1 LLLASIKPCRS
12 CDASG
17 ILFRFAELP
26 FARISHAQMQ
36 RTQTV
41 RAVVE
46 RKSTVY
52 EFENHAQTTGQET

>member
-1 LLLASIKPCRS
+1 MQAEFCSGSRNYRS
-12 CDASG
+12 DE
-17 ILFRFAELP
+17 FP
-26 FARISHAQMQ
+26 HAQMQ

-52 EFENHAQTTGQET
+52 GFEKHAQTTGQEI